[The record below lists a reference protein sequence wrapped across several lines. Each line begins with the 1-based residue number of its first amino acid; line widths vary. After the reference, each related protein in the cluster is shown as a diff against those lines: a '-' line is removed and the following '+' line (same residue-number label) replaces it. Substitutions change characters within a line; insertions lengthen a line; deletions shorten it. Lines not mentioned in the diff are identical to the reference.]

1 MLHILLKA
9 HQYDSH
15 IRSKVDM
22 TSHPAASAEVEIL
35 RGHNNIGIASS
46 AYATHFSH
54 SLTHFCPLG
63 HDLLLSLCPLK
74 GINKLEIPSYQ
85 MSRLS
90 ILIVCRKIYRNTI
103 ICQIDREEVF
113 LRHNKKLSGH
123 KEILPAI

>member
-1 MLHILLKA
+1 MTVTL
-9 HQYDSH
+9 DP
-15 IRSKVDM
+15 RW
-22 TSHPAASAEVEIL
+22 TSHPAASSAEVEIL

-46 AYATHFSH
+46 AAYATFIPLTHFSH

-74 GINKLEIPSYQ
+74 EINKLEIPSYQ

-103 ICQIDREEVF
+103 IC
-113 LRHNKKLSGH
+113 
-123 KEILPAI
+123 LPNRPRRSVLEAQQKALWPQRDIASHLK